1 MTILELAYIVRNVYH
16 KKYNKKVNIL
26 LPDNNNPQNLKSSQD
41 DKKTIVEALKIKDIN
56 NINKNKLISINDSDK
71 LIKFRQFY

>member
-1 MTILELAYIVRNVYH
+1 MLIETSINY
-16 KKYNKKVNIL
+16 
-26 LPDNNNPQNLKSSQD
+26 DTGLKSSQD